1 MGGLSSYDFL
11 MWKRGKEKEMKLQL
25 PQSLKR
31 LIHKT
36 VRGVG
41 LSKYQMPGAVFLG
54 SIVSLFE
61 FTCTGQVYLPTI
73 IFVMSISELRINGFF
88 YLLLY
93 NFAFIIPLLS
103 VFGLF
108 YLGVRERRFGL
119 FLQKR
124 GALIK
129 LLTSVFFFLLGA
141 VMLATIF

>member
-1 MGGLSSYDFL
+1 VE
-11 MWKRGKEKEMKLQL
+11 KGKEKEMKLQL
-25 PQSLKR
+25 PRSLKR
-31 LIHKT
+31 RIHKT
-36 VRGVG
+36 VRGVEPPPEALRRAG
-41 LSKYQMPGAVFLG
+41 LSKYQPPGAVFLG
-54 SIVSLFE
+54 FIVSLFE

-73 IFVMSISELRINGFF
+73 IFVMSISELWKNGFF

-108 YLGVRERRFGL
+108 YLGVTQRRFGL